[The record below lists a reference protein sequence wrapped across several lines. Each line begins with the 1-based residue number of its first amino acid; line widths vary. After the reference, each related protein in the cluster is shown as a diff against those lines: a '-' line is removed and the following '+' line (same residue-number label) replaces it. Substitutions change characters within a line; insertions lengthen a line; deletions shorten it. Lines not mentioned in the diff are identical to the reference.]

1 LDQVPQILKAAKYQQ
16 SDAGNPA
23 AVAATAS
30 RVAPKKEL
38 VGVDVFLDWTVG
50 SANELGEGLS
60 KVNDD
65 GLKLTLISNRGV
77 AVWPGGHAETF
88 CSDHWRCRF
97 RSDGSE
103 TVSPLQIISLLGR
116 ITNAGY
122 DAIKTEN
129 LYTFD
134 GEVGFSLS
142 QGE

>member
-1 LDQVPQILKAAKYQQ
+1 M
-16 SDAGNPA
+16 
-23 AVAATAS
+23 
-30 RVAPKKEL
+30 
-38 VGVDVFLDWTVG
+38 DVFLDWTAG

-60 KVNDD
+60 KLNDD
-65 GLKLTLISNRGV
+65 GLKLTLVSNRGV
-77 AVWPGGHAETF
+77 AVWPRGHAETF

-97 RSDGSE
+97 MSDGSG
-103 TVSPLQIISLLGR
+103 TTSALQIISLLGR
-116 ITNAGY
+116 VANAGY